1 MKRFSFLSLGILTAG
16 LLLSTVASAAQA
28 PGGQRGGDWNPA
40 DMRERVAERMQQM
53 LGASDAEF
61 KVIRPLLED
70 VQDKQRASMAGR
82 MGGMGM
88 MAAGR
93 GGQAGRPGADQR
105 RPGAAERATT
115 PVGTAAAD
123 LSSALES
130 ESTPAS
136 EIRAKL
142 QALRDARSKADD
154 ELKASQ
160 NRLRDVLTA
169 RQEAQLVVMGLLQ

>member
-1 MKRFSFLSLGILTAG
+1 MKRFSFLSLGALAAG
-16 LLLSTVASAAQA
+16 LMLSLANAAQ
-28 PGGQRGGDWNPA
+28 PGGGGQRGDWNPEE
-40 DMRERVAERMQQM
+40 MRERIAERMQQV

-61 KVIRPLLED
+61 KVMRPLLED

-105 RPGAAERATT
+105 RPGAAEGATT
-115 PVGTAAAD
+115 PVAAATAA

-136 EIRAKL
+136 EIRAKM

-154 ELKASQ
+154 ELKVSQ
-160 NRLRDVLTA
+160 NKLREVLTA
-169 RQEAQLVVMGLLQ
+169 RQEARLVVMGLLP

>member
-1 MKRFSFLSLGILTAG
+1 MKRFSFLSLGALAAG
-16 LLLSTVASAAQA
+16 LMLSLANAAQG
-28 PGGQRGGDWNPA
+28 PGGGGQRGDFDPA
-40 DMRERVAERMQQM
+40 QMRERMAERMQQV

-105 RPGAAERATT
+105 RPGAADGATT
-115 PVGTAAAD
+115 PVATAAAD

-136 EIRAKL
+136 EIRAKM

-154 ELKASQ
+154 ELRASQ
-160 NRLRDVLTA
+160 KKLQAVLTA
-169 RQEAQLVVMGLLQ
+169 RQEARLVVMGMLP